1 MTPSKTLGSA
11 VLAIA
16 GLWLLLAVY
25 AVDAALPANVVH
37 LPFEKELN
45 ARTWVPQGWGFFTR
59 SPREPDLE
67 PFVLDDETD
76 EWAEVS
82 HAPHSELHNL
92 FGLRRASKAQ
102 RVELAIVRSGV
113 PKEAWTDCR
122 DHPFDC
128 LDDAE
133 TLGPLTNGAE
143 DPTICGT
150 VGLVSQE
157 PVPWAWARSGRD
169 IVMPS
174 RVARVDVT
182 C

>member
-1 MTPSKTLGSA
+1 MTPSRTLGSA

-16 GLWLLLAVY
+16 GLWLFLGFY

-37 LPFEKELN
+37 LPFEAELN
-45 ARTWVPQGWGFFTR
+45 ARTLVPQGWGFFTR
-59 SPREPDLE
+59 TPREPDLQ
-67 PFVLDDETD
+67 PFVLDEASD
-76 EWAEVS
+76 EWVDVS
-82 HAPHSELHNL
+82 RAPHSEARNF

-102 RVELAIVRSGV
+102 RIELALVRTGV
-113 PKEAWTDCR
+113 PKEAWTECR
-122 DHPFDC
+122 GRPFDC
-128 LDDAE
+128 LDGAE
-133 TLGPLTNGAE
+133 TVGPVTNGSV